1 MQTDESSL
9 FENPKEDLRDLS
21 FEELKSRALSCEL
34 CKLHQNRTNVVF
46 GEGPNPS
53 TIMFIGE
60 GPGETEDLT
69 GRPFVGRAGK
79 LLTEILTAA
88 GFDREDVYIGNTVK
102 CRPPGNRLP
111 QKDEMEA
118 CFPYLEAQIAH
129 LKPKIIVTL
138 GNAPTQL
145 LLSTQ
150 QGITKIRGEF
160 FPWKNGIEIFPM
172 FHPSYLLRNPSKEKG
187 KPKYLT
193 WLDIQKVKA
202 KYDEYRAGTA
212 D

>member
-1 MQTDESSL
+1 MEPGESSL
-9 FENPKEDLRDLS
+9 FEAPKEDLRNLS
-21 FEELKSRALSCEL
+21 FEQLKAKALSCEL
-34 CKLHQNRTNVVF
+34 CKLHQQRTNVVF
-46 GEGPNPS
+46 GEGPHPS

-60 GPGETEDLT
+60 GPGETEDQT

-88 GFDREDVYIGNTVK
+88 GFEREEVYIANVVK

-111 QKDEMEA
+111 QRDEMDA
-118 CFPYLEAQIAH
+118 CFPYLEAQIYH
-129 LKPKIIVTL
+129 LQPKIIVTL

-145 LLSTQ
+145 MLNTQ

-160 FPWKNGIEIFPM
+160 FPWRNGIEIFPM

-202 KYDEYRAGTA
+202 KYDEYR